1 MSPRASKRLDDVPTP
16 PGISP
21 AGRYR
26 SLADFASLSHFIQ
39 KVREGIYITTPDGE
53 ILDANPAFLEIFG
66 VPTVEELRQLRVT
79 DLMADPAQRAEELDR
94 IEREG
99 AVREFEL
106 VLRRPD
112 GQLRTVI
119 DTSYAVTDPETGER
133 LYHGILVD
141 ITARKALEEQLIQMS
156 LHDPLTG
163 CLNRR
168 ILTEV
173 DDAFAADP
181 DQPWGAIF
189 VDIDRFKRYN
199 DEFGHASGDDVLV
212 RMGRFLARYVR
223 AEEAVV
229 RFGGDEFLVLL
240 RGADADRTAAV
251 AERLREAALT
261 AAPVPFSLGWAA
273 RQVAEPL
280 ARLIDRADRGM
291 LAVRVSDRGRA
302 TRRESDR

>member
-1 MSPRASKRLDDVPTP
+1 MP
-16 PGISP
+16 PGAPKGTKPDPIESP
-21 AGRYR
+21 VSAVGRYR
-26 SLADFASLSHFIQ
+26 SLTDPASLQHFIEN
-39 KVREGIYITTPDGE
+39 VREGIYITSRDGQ
-53 ILDANPAFLEIFG
+53 ILDANPAFLAIFG
-66 VPTVEELRQLRVT
+66 VASVDELRTL
-79 DLMADPAQRAEELDR
+79 RAEDLIAEPERRAHELEQ

-106 VLRRPD
+106 TLRRPD
-112 GQLRTVI
+112 GQLRTVL
-119 DTSYAVTDPETGER
+119 DTCYAVIDPDTGER

-141 ITARKALEEQLIQMS
+141 ITARKQLEDQLIQMS

-168 ILTEV
+168 ILADV
-173 DDAFAADP
+173 DQAFQGDP
-181 DQPWGAIF
+181 AQPWGAIF

-199 DEFGHASGDDVLV
+199 DDFGHAAGDDVLV

-240 RGADADRTAAV
+240 RGADAERTAAV
-251 AERLREAALT
+251 AERLREAALS

-273 RQVAEPL
+273 RQPGEPL
-280 ARLIDRADRGM
+280 MRLVDRADRGM
-291 LAVRVSDRGRA
+291 LAVRVADPRRSQ
-302 TRRESDR
+302 RRETDR